1 MKRLIYILTLFFLL
15 GTPFTASA
23 VTDKEMEQARTIATK
38 AYLRYANDGSGYL
51 DKLNP
56 KTMAEL
62 EKNLKPK
69 EKENLK
75 AFKAIPVP
83 SDYAS
88 WNKQKLVEY
97 WGVTAFSSKGLV
109 EKGRLGRN
117 RAKKHINAMSVTPP
131 QKESAKNDKKPAA
144 DKGDVKKNDKIKDG
158 AAEKSAQEASASAG
172 TPAAEP
178 APADSTESALTS
190 AQAIDNLNA
199 LDSEPQIKKANNHTW
214 VYILIL
220 CVLVAVVVALV
231 VFASNVMKK
240 NEEAVTDATRR
251 VAQHPESPAESADTN
266 ALREKFAATLTSKND
281 EIRSL
286 SKKLEDV
293 NAQNFSLK
301 SKLEAVTAESA
312 SLRCRVNEYLRK
324 IAEMEA
330 KMSAAEQAHAAAAAA
345 VAQAQATAPAPA
357 PENAEVPQPAPTQPA
372 QVTQA
377 AQAVAH
383 PQQKAAST
391 LRTIF
396 LGRANAKGIFVRA
409 DRTLN
414 LGNSIFRLDTSDGYA
429 GSFRVAADPTVWEM
443 AMLTPRESLA
453 GACVVADLDIT
464 DGMHKI
470 VNDSAGTAIF
480 EGGCWKV
487 IRKAKIHFE

>member
-1 MKRLIYILTLFFLL
+1 MKRLIYILTLIFLL

-144 DKGDVKKNDKIKDG
+144 DKGDVKKNDKAKDG
-158 AAEKSAQEASASAG
+158 AAEKSEHEASASAG

-240 NEEAVTDATRR
+240 NEEAVADAARR
-251 VAQHPESPAESADTN
+251 VAQLPESPAESADTN

-312 SLRCRVNEYLRK
+312 SLRSRVNEYLKK

-345 VAQAQATAPAPA
+345 AVAQATAPAQA
-357 PENAEVPQPAPTQPA
+357 PEIAEVPQPAPTQPA
-372 QVTQA
+372 QA

-453 GACVVADLDIT
+453 GACVVADLDKT

>member
-1 MKRLIYILTLFFLL
+1 M
-15 GTPFTASA
+15 
-23 VTDKEMEQARTIATK
+23 
-38 AYLRYANDGSGYL
+38 
-51 DKLNP
+51 
-56 KTMAEL
+56 
-62 EKNLKPK
+62 
-69 EKENLK
+69 
-75 AFKAIPVP
+75 
-83 SDYAS
+83 
-88 WNKQKLVEY
+88 
-97 WGVTAFSSKGLV
+97 
-109 EKGRLGRN
+109 
-117 RAKKHINAMSVTPP
+117 
-131 QKESAKNDKKPAA
+131 
-144 DKGDVKKNDKIKDG
+144 
-158 AAEKSAQEASASAG
+158 
-172 TPAAEP
+172 
-178 APADSTESALTS
+178 TS

-345 VAQAQATAPAPA
+345 VAQAQATALKHLNTGDCRSSATRA
-357 PENAEVPQPAPTQPA
+357 HATRTGNTGCGTSSAEGGFNS
-372 QVTQA
+372 
-377 AQAVAH
+377 AH
-383 PQQKAAST
+383 N
-391 LRTIF
+391 I
-396 LGRANAKGIFVRA
+396 
-409 DRTLN
+409 
-414 LGNSIFRLDTSDGYA
+414 
-429 GSFRVAADPTVWEM
+429 
-443 AMLTPRESLA
+443 PRE
-453 GACVVADLDIT
+453 G
-464 DGMHKI
+464 
-470 VNDSAGTAIF
+470 
-480 EGGCWKV
+480 
-487 IRKAKIHFE
+487 